1 MVKEKND
8 LLSEFNDS
16 MQSVEEFN
24 GYYKDAINY
33 LKNTEELYNSYST
46 KGNELRE
53 NKKNTY
59 GEINLNNRISYYEN
73 ERQQTLSTWHSILW
87 YVYYFLV
94 IVLVLGIIFDKSGRS
109 RAKKIAIV
117 VVAFLFPFFIPTM
130 LRLKNKFYEKYLK
143 NVLPQ

>member
-117 VVAFLFPFFIPTM
+117 VVAFLFPFFIPTL

>member
-1 MVKEKND
+1 MLQDKGYFLN
-8 LLSEFNDS
+8 EFNDS
-16 MQSVEEFN
+16 VKNVEEFN
-24 GYYKDAINY
+24 GYYKDAIEY

-53 NKKNTY
+53 NKKNTH
-59 GEINLNNRISYYEN
+59 GEIDINNRISYYEN

-117 VVAFLFPFFIPTM
+117 VVAFLFPFLIPTL

-143 NVLPQ
+143 KILPQ